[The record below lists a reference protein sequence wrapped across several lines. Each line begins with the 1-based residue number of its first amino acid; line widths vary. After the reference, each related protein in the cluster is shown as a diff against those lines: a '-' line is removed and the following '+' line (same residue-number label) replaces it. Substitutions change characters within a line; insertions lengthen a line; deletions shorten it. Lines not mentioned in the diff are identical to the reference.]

1 MHMHPEEWVFT
12 IILVAIVLS
21 FISKM
26 VRMSMYGPGYSERR
40 PSGLRPMGSPGQD
53 VPTRSQWDELAKR
66 LDGLERRMSNIETI
80 VVDANKRSQ
89 FDKL

>member
-1 MHMHPEEWVFT
+1 MHTHPEEWVFI
-12 IILVAIVLS
+12 IILVMIVLS

-26 VRMSMYGPGYSERR
+26 VRMYMYGPNCNERR
-40 PSGLRPMGSPGQD
+40 PSGLRPLGSPGQD
-53 VPTRSQWDELAKR
+53 VPTRSQWDELARR

-80 VVDANKRSQ
+80 VVDANKRNQ